1 MKTILGAVLVTIA
14 TTSACAQDIIGTW
27 RYIDDIVK
35 ILYYSYKIRKKLE
48 ITHRLSRSTILYAYV

>member
-1 MKTILGAVLVTIA
+1 MKTILGAVLVTIV

>member
-48 ITHRLSRSTILYAYV
+48 ITHRLSRSTILYA